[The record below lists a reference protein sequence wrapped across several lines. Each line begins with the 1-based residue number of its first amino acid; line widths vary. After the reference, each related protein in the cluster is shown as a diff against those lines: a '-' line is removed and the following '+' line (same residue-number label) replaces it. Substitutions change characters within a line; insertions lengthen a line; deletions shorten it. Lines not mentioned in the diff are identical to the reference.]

1 MTSTFDAKQIAGCAA
16 DMMKAAD
23 ALDTGIDTF
32 LSTFAAIGEPC
43 GSREPIGMLL
53 GAGILAAEDVLV
65 ASLQSVV
72 DGFERVS
79 GSLDYMSSADA
90 QTKSDN
96 NAAVAAIPV

>member
-1 MTSTFDAKQIAGCAA
+1 MTSVFDAKQIAGCAS
-16 DMMKAAD
+16 DMMKTAD

-32 LSTFAAIGEPC
+32 LTAVAAIGEPC

-53 GAGILAAEDVLV
+53 GAGLLAAEDVLV
-65 ASLQSVV
+65 KSLQSIV

-79 GSLDYMSSADA
+79 GSLDRMAAADA
-90 QTKSDN
+90 QTESDN

>member
-16 DMMKAAD
+16 DMMTTAD

-32 LSTFAAIGEPC
+32 LNSVAAIGEAC

-53 GAGILAAEDVLV
+53 GVGILAAEDVLV
-65 ASLQSVV
+65 ESLQSIV

-79 GSLDYMSSADA
+79 GALDYMATADA
-90 QTKSDN
+90 QTESDN
-96 NAAVAAIPV
+96 NTAVAAIPV